1 MKVFY
6 SIYLMVKNS
15 DEYQLQRKFAM
26 NEAFWL
32 THCYHLTLTLIMF
45 LTSHPYSQKLKKRQ
59 GVDNNE
65 YQLSAHL

>member
-1 MKVFY
+1 
-6 SIYLMVKNS
+6 
-15 DEYQLQRKFAM
+15 M